1 MNDDKRAVLC
11 FVFYVRWICYSLLT
25 IRLLQLVMGYQI
37 NALKGQEDV
46 SPGQRP
52 GKNEDDA
59 YALKGQKNIV
69 EVKLLPLRGI
79 V

>member
-1 MNDDKRAVLC
+1 MQVVISHK
-11 FVFYVRWICYSLLT
+11 
-25 IRLLQLVMGYQI
+25 I
-37 NALKGQEDV
+37 NGLKGQGDV

-52 GKNEDDA
+52 GKNGTIA

-69 EVKLLPLRGI
+69 EVKLLPLQGDVSHDIIHRALPCADSSMPLRGA